1 MPKTNDNSIVTKG
14 ILRYFYEKLSNNL
27 NTLLGKKVDK
37 VYGKGLSTND
47 FTTAYKNKLDGIAN
61 GANKYV
67 LPTAS
72 SNVLGGIKTGYQ
84 ANGKVYAL
92 QVDGNGNGYVS
103 VPWTDNNTTY
113 GLATTSANGLL
124 KMLDGNTSH
133 FMRGDGTWATPAGTT
148 YGVVSTTANGL
159 APMLPTENADKK
171 FLNGEGE
178 WAEVKESINGNTVTG
193 STFSGE
199 TSDCGV
205 QILEVQGKTVQQ
217 TTNGYQLFDASKL
230 STKSQYGA
238 TVTNNGD
245 GSFTVSGSGSMS
257 GDMNTN
263 LIDVTDEV
271 LSQLKVGKIYANFGA
286 QTYPYC
292 VFKLSTSP
300 SDMIIRLSSFNS
312 MSDEAEITEDILS
325 RTTKVFLQFYGASGQ
340 NIVPGTVKP
349 MVYQDGDGTWEPY
362 TGGKPAP
369 NPDYPMEIEN
379 VEISEIYS
387 TNDYNTDNNME
398 LIGKYLN
405 SQGMEVSE
413 DGWDISKYISV
424 PLGITKFT
432 AVRITG
438 VAPSICFYDASK
450 KFISGEAY
458 NNRRDFDISIPTNAK
473 FFRFSSFT
481 KRRKNEHLFIGAYG
495 YETVETSLTL
505 AEGDTYENGQVTR
518 VRKRITFDGS
528 SDESW
533 VMLSATSENQIIV
546 FVCNNPGI
554 EIENYSTDYFC
565 NISEP
570 NSTNAEGNA
579 EGTYVFDNKLRI
591 ALDREKASSVEELRT
606 WLSTHPLT
614 VEYELETPT
623 TEEFKVPTI
632 PSYEPYTEIST
643 NSVVDPT
650 ITFRPLPYTSCLV
663 GEATEEESGYMPPLS
678 GNSNE
683 FLNGNGEWSVP
694 SGYTLPQASTT
705 TLGGVKIGSNITV
718 SSGTI
723 SLTKA
728 NVVSAL
734 GYTPPTTNTTYSL
747 ATTSASGLL
756 RQLSGNTSQ
765 FLNGNGQWATPPN
778 TTYGVATTSTN
789 GLMSA
794 TDKSRLDQ
802 LWAKFDSMVF
812 FTND

>member
-37 VYGKGLSTND
+37 VDGKGLSTND

-84 ANGKVYAL
+84 ASGKVYAL

-159 APMLPTENADKK
+159 APKLPNNASQY
-171 FLNGEGE
+171 LNG
-178 WAEVKESINGNTVTG
+178 
-193 STFSGE
+193 
-199 TSDCGV
+199 
-205 QILEVQGKTVQQ
+205 QGKW
-217 TTNGYQLFDASKL
+217 TT
-230 STKSQYGA
+230 
-238 TVTNNGD
+238 
-245 GSFTVSGSGSMS
+245 
-257 GDMNTN
+257 
-263 LIDVTDEV
+263 
-271 LSQLKVGKIYANFGA
+271 
-286 QTYPYC
+286 
-292 VFKLSTSP
+292 
-300 SDMIIRLSSFNS
+300 
-312 MSDEAEITEDILS
+312 
-325 RTTKVFLQFYGASGQ
+325 
-340 NIVPGTVKP
+340 
-349 MVYQDGDGTWEPY
+349 
-362 TGGKPAP
+362 
-369 NPDYPMEIEN
+369 
-379 VEISEIYS
+379 
-387 TNDYNTDNNME
+387 
-398 LIGKYLN
+398 
-405 SQGMEVSE
+405 
-413 DGWDISKYISV
+413 
-424 PLGITKFT
+424 
-432 AVRITG
+432 
-438 VAPSICFYDASK
+438 
-450 KFISGEAY
+450 
-458 NNRRDFDISIPTNAK
+458 
-473 FFRFSSFT
+473 
-481 KRRKNEHLFIGAYG
+481 
-495 YETVETSLTL
+495 
-505 AEGDTYENGQVTR
+505 
-518 VRKRITFDGS
+518 
-528 SDESW
+528 
-533 VMLSATSENQIIV
+533 
-546 FVCNNPGI
+546 
-554 EIENYSTDYFC
+554 
-565 NISEP
+565 
-570 NSTNAEGNA
+570 
-579 EGTYVFDNKLRI
+579 
-591 ALDREKASSVEELRT
+591 
-606 WLSTHPLT
+606 
-614 VEYELETPT
+614 
-623 TEEFKVPTI
+623 
-632 PSYEPYTEIST
+632 
-643 NSVVDPT
+643 
-650 ITFRPLPYTSCLV
+650 
-663 GEATEEESGYMPPLS
+663 
-678 GNSNE
+678 
-683 FLNGNGEWSVP
+683 P

-756 RQLSGNTSQ
+756 RQLSGSTSQ